1 MKKEKKFILSLLPE
15 KLAICH
21 FGKNAPIPVWAQHNC
36 SFFSLTKT
44 HNELSIVCSQ
54 EEIPENIRAEK
65 NWRAFMLEGPQ
76 DMYSVGIIAKL
87 SVPLAKAGI
96 SIFNISTYET
106 DYVLIEEKN
115 LAKAK
120 KVLSEFCQIK

>member
-1 MKKEKKFILSLLPE
+1 MKKAKKFILSVLPE

-21 FGKNAPIPVWAQHNC
+21 FGKSAPVPDWAQHNC

-44 HNELSIVCSQ
+44 HNELFIVCPQ
-54 EEIPENIRAEK
+54 EQIPKNIRAEK
-65 NWRAFMLEGPQ
+65 DWRAFMLEGPQ

-106 DYVLIEEKN
+106 DYIMVEEKN
-115 LAKAK
+115 LAKAR
-120 KVLSEFCQIK
+120 KVLSELCQIK